1 MCWPMGALFKTS
13 ILFCEDIRNMEFEAL
28 FWVEDF
34 PAVETEINIAGIA
47 LHHSRSWTRG
57 FYIDPIGLIKWIE
70 LFMCPPMQLT
80 GSFWKQRD
88 SGHVCPG
95 SVAETDLKPTPCR
108 RESHTIHLLSSF
120 FSLLET
126 SMFAKSLSCS
136 AFLFDQSSTGSKCDI
151 SGELGYELTGFDK
164 GRKAQVELILINK
177 KIMND

>member
-47 LHHSRSWTRG
+47 SHHSRSWTRG

-70 LFMCPPMQLT
+70 LLMCPPMQLT
-80 GSFWKQRD
+80 GSIWKQRD

-95 SVAETDLKPTPCR
+95 SVANPMSEREPYYPSFELFFLITENKHVCKITLMQCFPFWPILHWIQVWHKR
-108 RESHTIHLLSSF
+108 RAGVRTYWLWQRKKGASRVDI
-120 FSLLET
+120 
-126 SMFAKSLSCS
+126 
-136 AFLFDQSSTGSKCDI
+136 DQ
-151 SGELGYELTGFDK
+151 
-164 GRKAQVELILINK
+164 
-177 KIMND
+177 